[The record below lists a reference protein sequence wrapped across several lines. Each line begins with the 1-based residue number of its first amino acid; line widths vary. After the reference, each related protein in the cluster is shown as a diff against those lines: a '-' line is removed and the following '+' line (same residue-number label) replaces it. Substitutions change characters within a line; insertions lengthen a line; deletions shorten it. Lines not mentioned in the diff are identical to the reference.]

1 VPEFTVVVVGGGAS
15 GLSAAARW
23 RGGPALNQQV
33 RVDILTSS
41 ANPFSVAASD
51 VLMHLY
57 QSNPGDPLVSGY
69 NSLNFDVSSLFAA
82 NLGNTL
88 RLRFAEVD
96 NLAQFQVGVDNVSLD
111 DVSLA
116 AVPEP
121 ASLTLLGTS
130 LAALCLRRRRS
141 ARHHSLDGLIR

>member
-1 VPEFTVVVVGGGAS
+1 
-15 GLSAAARW
+15 
-23 RGGPALNQQV
+23 
-33 RVDILTSS
+33 VDILTSS

-57 QSNPGDPLVSGY
+57 QSNPSDPLVSGY
-69 NSLNFDVSSLFAA
+69 NTLNFDVSSLFAA

-141 ARHHSLDGLIR
+141 SRHHSLDGLIR